1 MSTNDA
7 PTVGAAVANTTNE
20 DAAAYSVDLLDGASD
35 VDTTDVL
42 NVANLIVVSGDASG
56 ITLSGN
62 ALSVNPSAY
71 TALAVGTSE
80 IVTYSYDIVDGNG
93 GSVAQTASVTID
105 GVNDAPVAV
114 GDTGAVSEDGVLSA
128 SGTVTASDIDASD
141 TLSWSLAGSGVGTY
155 GSLSI
160 DSSGS
165 WTYDLDNSSGAVQAL
180 NSGDTVSDSF
190 SVEVSDGNGGLDTQS
205 ITVDIAGENDVP
217 VFPEAPDPSGV
228 TILTNVS
235 VLGSYGATSG
245 WQTKTFTV
253 DADGTYQISFG
264 AANWYDS
271 ALDGNLWIDNLQ
283 AGGDH
288 FDFETGLGGFTST
301 GNVATTSATSTDGSY
316 SARLHTGESSQ
327 AVIES
332 FLGYDIPNQTSNGS
346 AMMTDVNLQAG
357 DTVSF
362 DWRFDV
368 SDYMP
373 YNDYAFYS
381 FELA

>member
-128 SGTVTASDIDASD
+128 SVTVTASDIDASD
-141 TLSWSLAGSGVGTY
+141 RG
-155 GSLSI
+155 
-160 DSSGS
+160 
-165 WTYDLDNSSGAVQAL
+165 
-180 NSGDTVSDSF
+180 
-190 SVEVSDGNGGLDTQS
+190 
-205 ITVDIAGENDVP
+205 IA
-217 VFPEAPDPSGV
+217 
-228 TILTNVS
+228 
-235 VLGSYGATSG
+235 
-245 WQTKTFTV
+245 
-253 DADGTYQISFG
+253 
-264 AANWYDS
+264 
-271 ALDGNLWIDNLQ
+271 
-283 AGGDH
+283 
-288 FDFETGLGGFTST
+288 
-301 GNVATTSATSTDGSY
+301 
-316 SARLHTGESSQ
+316 
-327 AVIES
+327 
-332 FLGYDIPNQTSNGS
+332 
-346 AMMTDVNLQAG
+346 
-357 DTVSF
+357 
-362 DWRFDV
+362 
-368 SDYMP
+368 
-373 YNDYAFYS
+373 
-381 FELA
+381 